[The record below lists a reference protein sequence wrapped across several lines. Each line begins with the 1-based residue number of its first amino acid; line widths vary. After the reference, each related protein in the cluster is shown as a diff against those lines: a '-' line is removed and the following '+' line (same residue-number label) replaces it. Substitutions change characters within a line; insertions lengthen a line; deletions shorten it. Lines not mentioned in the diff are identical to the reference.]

1 MAGSAAQRKGTFE
14 PLRHV
19 LFRRVW
25 TSSVLS
31 NFGQLIQ
38 NVGAAWAMT
47 RLTGRAD
54 MVALVQ
60 TATFAPI
67 VLLSLPAGAIADSY
81 DRRKVA
87 LTALAIMLGGASG
100 LTLVTLFDML
110 TPGLLLL
117 FCTMVGTGMALFT
130 PAWQASVGEQV
141 PKEILP
147 QAIALN
153 SISYNVARSFGPAV
167 GGLLV
172 AVAGVVSA
180 FLLNALAYL
189 PMLATMYLWRRKQEK
204 HRLPPEALGRAII
217 SGIRFI
223 MHSPPIRTIWLRILI
238 AGMVGSA
245 PMALM
250 PLVARDLLDGGAA
263 LFGILLGFYG
273 MGAILGAVLI
283 GPIRE
288 RLTNEGMMAVAM
300 TVIGSSMVGIAL
312 SSSAVL
318 TCALLVIVGASWMI
332 VMALGTIGIQLSSP
346 RWVTGRALAGFT
358 TAACAGI
365 AFGSIGWGHVADN
378 HGTAVAMA
386 ASGIGLF
393 FVIPL
398 GLVLRMPEVEV
409 QGEHGLKLS
418 DPDVA
423 LDITGRSG
431 PISLTIEY
439 KVPADKARD
448 FHKAMLAMEPIR
460 HRTGGYAWSLARDIG
475 DPELWIE
482 RYHTPTW
489 NDYLRQRERLTA
501 ADMAAWE
508 HALSFHIGEVPQVRR
523 RLERPFGS
531 VRWSDD
537 VPDHGLRVAV
547 PQPN

>member
-1 MAGSAAQRKGTFE
+1 MAGSAGQRKGSFE

-60 TATFAPI
+60 TATFAPV

-81 DRRKVA
+81 DRRKIA
-87 LTALAIMLGGASG
+87 LIALGIMLGGASG

-110 TPGLLLL
+110 TPALLLL

-141 PKEILP
+141 PREILP

-172 AVAGVVSA
+172 AVAGVASA
-180 FLLNALAYL
+180 FLLNAIAYL
-189 PMLATMYLWRRKQEK
+189 PMLATMYFWRRKQEK

-223 MHSPPIRTIWLRILI
+223 VHSPPIRTIWLRILVS
-238 AGMVGSA
+238 GMVGSA

-250 PLVARDLLDGGAA
+250 PLLARDLLGGGAA

-273 MGAILGAVLI
+273 MGAILGATLI

-288 RLTNEGMMAVAM
+288 KVSNEGMMAVAM
-300 TVIGSSMVGIAL
+300 AVIGSSMVGIAL
-312 SSSAVL
+312 SASAIL

-358 TAACAGI
+358 TAACAGV
-365 AFGSIGWGHVADN
+365 AFGSIGWGHVAEN

-393 FVIPL
+393 CVIPL
-398 GLVLRMPEVEV
+398 GLILRMPEVEV
-409 QGEHGLKLS
+409 QGEHGLQLG

-439 KVPADKARD
+439 RVAVDNARD
-448 FHKAMLAMEPIR
+448 FHNAMLAMEPIR

-508 HALSFHIGEVPQVRR
+508 RALSFHTGETPQVRR

-537 VPDHGLRVAV
+537 VPDHGLRVAI

>member
-1 MAGSAAQRKGTFE
+1 MADTATRQGGTFA

-87 LTALAIMLGGASG
+87 LVALGIMLGGAAG

-110 TPGLLLL
+110 TPALLLL

-180 FLLNALAYL
+180 FLLNAIAYL
-189 PMLATMYLWRRKQEK
+189 PMLATMYFWRRKPEK

-250 PLVARDLLDGGAA
+250 PLVARDLLGGGAA

-288 RLTNEGMMAVAM
+288 RLSNEGMMAVAM

-312 SSSAVL
+312 SGSAVL
-318 TCALLVIVGASWMI
+318 TCALLVIVGACWMI

-358 TAACAGI
+358 TAACAGV
-365 AFGSIGWGHVADN
+365 AFGSIGWGHVAED

-398 GLVLRMPEVEV
+398 GLIFRMPEVEV
-409 QGEHGLKLS
+409 QGEHGLQLG

-439 KVPADKARD
+439 RVDPANARD
-448 FHKAMLAMEPIR
+448 FHNAMLAMEPIR

-508 HALSFHIGEVPQVRR
+508 HALAFHIGEKPQVRR

-537 VPDHGLRVAV
+537 VPDHGLRIAV